1 MNTTKIFS
9 LVKHL
14 DVFLINRGLDTAVLL
29 KSHALVI
36 IYSFINLNQFNK
48 KEENMKNE
56 RAAELRKTF
65 ANAFRKNGN

>member
-14 DVFLINRGLDTAVLL
+14 DVFLINRGLALLL
-29 KSHALVI
+29 KSHALVM